1 MKKNA
6 IIPIFIPHMGCP
18 FDCIFCN
25 QGQITARGKPASRE
39 SIIATIDTHLSTIEI
54 AGLENIEIAFYGGSF
69 TGLSIPLQQEYLS
82 IAKSYKDK
90 GRINGIRLST
100 RPDYIDDEILTNL
113 KAYGVDLIELGVQS
127 FDDAVLVASQRGHS
141 KEVVYES
148 SALIKS
154 YGFKLGIQLM
164 IGLPADSHEKSVNS
178 AIETARIKPDVA
190 RIYPTIVIKG
200 TGLETLLSEGKYA
213 PLPLDEA
220 VRTAKDMYLILQAAG
235 VSVIRMGLKS
245 SDNIADGKSILGS
258 TFHPAFRQLVESLV
272 AREDLERQLLLGYQI
287 RKQVAADRGLEN
299 SFLISQQLEKQAS
312 EHKDSESELR
322 DSEID
327 IKSSYNKDEGHDLS
341 NTNISFFSRKESLS
355 NMVGNKGSNRE
366 YFQNKYPGIKFSF
379 KVDNTLETGEYVV
392 K

>member
-39 SIIATIDTHLSTIEI
+39 SIVSTIDLHLSTIEN
-54 AGLENIEIAFYGGSF
+54 AGMENIEIAFYGGSF

-82 IAKSYKDK
+82 IAKDYKDK

-100 RPDYIDDEILTNL
+100 RPDYIDDEILANL

-127 FDDAVLVASQRGHS
+127 FDDDVLVASQRGHS
-141 KEVVYES
+141 KEIVYES

-164 IGLPADSHEKSVNS
+164 IGLPADSHDKSVNS
-178 AIETARIKPDVA
+178 AIETARIAPDVA

-200 TGLETLLSEGKYA
+200 TGLETLLLEGKYTA
-213 PLPLDEA
+213 LPLDEA

-272 AREDLERQLLLGYQI
+272 AREDLERQLLLCLSNRGFN
-287 RKQVAADRGLEN
+287 KQEISSLE
-299 SFLISQQLEKQAS
+299 
-312 EHKDSESELR
+312 
-322 DSEID
+322 SEID
-327 IKSSYNKDEGHDLS
+327 SKSACAKGEDQLLS
-341 NTNISFFSRKESLS
+341 CKSVSFFSRKESLS
-355 NMVGNKGSNRE
+355 NMVGNKGSNRD
-366 YFQNKYPGIKFSF
+366 YFQNKYPGINFSF
-379 KVDNTLETGEYVV
+379 KVDNTLEIGEYVF
-392 K
+392 KLD